1 MPNTTQDYYES
12 GQKHLNA
19 QARYQLKAQTAHN
32 SIGELPLETIN
43 WERRLAAKA
52 SLKTFLETYWKGA
65 CKLSWSDA
73 HLVYIDRMENIFENS
88 GKCAIGMP
96 RGKGKTTC
104 SQGGVCWGMLY
115 GFTKCCVYIGANQ
128 DLAERAVANIRTTM
142 YRNQTLLEDF
152 PEIVLPIVAS
162 RNSGVKTRGQLYHG
176 QSTEL
181 SFGSDFLH
189 FPAYAL
195 EPEVAKV
202 YLEHDPD
209 SIITTTT
216 GEYIPRSAWSC
227 IYAFGITSSIR
238 GISLTHPKTLENVR
252 PDVIILDD
260 IQNDKSA
267 ASRKTVHDYLTLI
280 DGAFEYLSD
289 PETKI
294 SALMPC
300 TVIAQG
306 DVADTFLNPDKRP
319 EWQGIRVKMVK
330 KWADGITDTTIDP
343 DSKAGKL
350 WIEYADLRR
359 RSYRQGLGL
368 SLATQFYIEHQKEM
382 DEGIEVS
389 WKDSYFKGNT
399 PDDKNKEAS
408 AIQSAMNNR
417 FQNPATFLAECQ
429 QIGIDLNSET
439 KPIVTAAEFR
449 KKILPA
455 VKWGTVPDFGKQ
467 LVAFIDVQD
476 ECLFYTV
483 TAFDYNFTGC
493 VIDYGI
499 YPKWHT
505 AYFTKAET
513 YKTKWLTNKYIENNG
528 DKATAFVYN
537 DEGKKVCEFESR
549 WYWAIENLIKDLKT
563 HVYKRGDVEMRISA
577 IAVDAQYGQSTPTVR
592 LVCKQMDSIY
602 GNIFPYH
609 GEGVAPSRKQYAEYN
624 RSSADYVFEDE
635 RNPGSNDCR
644 WYTKI
649 SSYGKPELFSDTWAW
664 KDFLMSRIATPMG
677 ADGCMYLCNE
687 IRPGDHELFS
697 LHVCESE
704 WSDKVTGTYGTR
716 NKWMARDGVPDND
729 FFDCLVGCCCLA
741 SYLGIRLNRTQVK
754 RAITFG
760 SRNQWLN
767 KK

>member
-1 MPNTTQDYYES
+1 MSNEIDLYES
-12 GQKHLNA
+12 GQRHLNA
-19 QARYQLKAQTAHN
+19 QAKYQLKAQIAHN
-32 SIGELPLETIN
+32 SIGDLDIKNIN
-43 WERRLAAKA
+43 WERRLAAKK

-73 HLVYIDRMENIFENS
+73 HLVYIDRMENIFINS

-115 GFTKCCVYIGANQ
+115 GLTKCCVYIGANQ

-142 YRNQTLLEDF
+142 YRNQDLLEDF
-152 PEIVLPIVAS
+152 PEVVLPIVAS

-189 FPAYAL
+189 FPAYTI
-195 EPEVAKV
+195 EPEIAKE
-202 YLEHDPD
+202 YLSHDPD
-209 SIITTTT
+209 SMILTES
-216 GEYIPRSAWSC
+216 GDYIARSAWSC

-238 GISLTHPKTLENVR
+238 GISLTHPKTLANVR
-252 PDVIILDD
+252 PDIIILDD

-267 ASRKTVHDYLTLI
+267 SSRKTVHDYFNLI

-330 KWADGITDTTIDP
+330 KWADGLTDTTIDP
-343 DSKAGKL
+343 SSPSGKL
-350 WIEYADLRR
+350 WTQYADLRR

-368 SLATQFYIEHQKEM
+368 SLATDFYLSHQAEM
-382 DEGIEVS
+382 DAGIEVS

-399 PDDKNKEAS
+399 PDDPNREVS

-417 FQNPATFLAECQ
+417 FQNPTTFLAECQ
-429 QIGIDLNSET
+429 QIGIDLNAES
-439 KPIVTAAEFR
+439 KPIVTAAEFQ

-455 VKWGTVPDFGKQ
+455 VGWRKVPDFGKE

-483 TAFDYNFTGC
+483 AAFDYDFTGC

-499 YPKWHT
+499 YPQWHST
-505 AYFTKAET
+505 YFTKAEI
-513 YKTKWLTNKYIENNG
+513 YKTKWLTNKYIEQNG

-537 DEGKKVCEFESR
+537 DDGKKICDFESR
-549 WYWAIENLIKDLKT
+549 WYWAIENLIKELKST
-563 HVYKRGDVEMRISA
+563 VYMRGDVAMHISA
-577 IAVDAQYGQSTPTVR
+577 IAVDSQYGQSTPTVR
-592 LVCKQMDSIY
+592 LICKQMDSIY
-602 GNIFPYH
+602 GNILPYH
-609 GEGVAPSRKQYAEYN
+609 GEGVMPSRKQYADYN
-624 RSSADYVFEDE
+624 RNSADYIFEDE
-635 RNPGSNDCR
+635 RNVGENNCR

-649 SSYGKPELFSDTWAW
+649 SGYGKQELYSDTWAW
-664 KDFLMSRIATPMG
+664 KDFLMSRIATPVG
-677 ADGCMYLCNE
+677 TKGCMYLCKE
-687 IRPGDHELFS
+687 VRPGDHELFA

-704 WSDKVTGTYGTR
+704 WSSKVSGTYGIR
-716 NKWMARDGVPDND
+716 NKWQPREENPDND

-741 SYLGIRLNRTQVK
+741 SYLGIRLGSAPVK
-754 RAITFG
+754 RGVVFG
-760 SRNQWLN
+760 GRKNWLTNN
-767 KK
+767 K